1 MTHAR
6 LTALT
11 LTLTISSLFMQG
23 CGGGGGASG
32 SSTTDS
38 APAPQTTDSST
49 PSTLSAIIND
59 SRTSLDAY
67 VNKLAV
73 VTIPDSLLVESRLF
87 LKLYDDPNAP
97 LFLGEIIPVQNG
109 LLYEYRLEV
118 SLLQGQSQLHY
129 DLFGVSGAVATVT
142 GDITL

>member
-38 APAPQTTDSST
+38 APAPQTTDSSAT
-49 PSTLSAIIND
+49 STLSAIIND
-59 SRTSLDAY
+59 SGTSLDAY

-87 LKLYDDPNAP
+87 LKLYDNPNAP

>member
-32 SSTTDS
+32 STTTDS
-38 APAPQTTDSST
+38 APAPQTTDSSAS
-49 PSTLSAIIND
+49 STLSATLND
-59 SRTSLDAY
+59 NRISLDAY

-87 LKLYDDPNAP
+87 LKLYDDPGAP

-118 SLLQGQSQLHY
+118 SLLQGQRQLHY
-129 DLFGVSGAVATVT
+129 DLFGDSGAVPSVT
-142 GDITL
+142 GEIAL